1 MDFHFSML
9 SRAALWSRVLC
20 IYTVR
25 LVLIFSLY
33 VSQLP
38 CRFFKVLILSAD
50 GLSLG
55 AGKGHNSKFG
65 YGVLALCSL
74 LKEIASIFL

>member
-1 MDFHFSML
+1 MDFYFSMF
-9 SRAALWSRVLC
+9 SRAALWSR
-20 IYTVR
+20 IYTVM
-25 LVLIFSLY
+25 LVLFFSSY
-33 VSQLP
+33 FSQLP
-38 CRFFKVLILSAD
+38 CRFFKVFIL

-55 AGKGHNSKFG
+55 VSKATTARLS